1 MLPSHRSSKSSVQL
15 KINVLDPRHGDA
27 ATIADIYDANET
39 QVCEIAK
46 RKKEMCL
53 PAVELHIENVKA
65 TARGYGC
72 L

>member
-1 MLPSHRSSKSSVQL
+1 MVPSHRSSKSSVQL
-15 KINVLDPRHGDA
+15 NVLDPRHGDA

-39 QVCEIAK
+39 QVCGIAK

-53 PAVELHIENVKA
+53 LAVELHMENAKA